1 MKKID
6 LDQPLEDKVSKDNL
20 GFFNKVSN
28 TVLNSDRPLI
38 IFPQGT
44 RVLPHE
50 RPPLKKGASRI
61 YENLNIACQP
71 VAINS
76 GYVWPKKGKK
86 IAKKTITISILPKI
100 NKGLEANEFLKNLE
114 GKIYS
119 ELDLIN

>member
-1 MKKID
+1 M
-6 LDQPLEDKVSKDNL
+6 
-20 GFFNKVSN
+20 
-28 TVLNSDRPLI
+28 
-38 IFPQGT
+38 
-44 RVLPHE
+44 
-50 RPPLKKGASRI
+50 KKGASRI

-76 GYVWPKKGKK
+76 GHAWPKRGKK

-100 NKGLEANEFLKNLE
+100 NKGLEAKEFLKNLE